1 MIETDDFTSMQY
13 VVDLD
18 SKRFGPIEDIFAG
31 VIPSMRQYG
40 LNVHVSDIRP
50 NKSYTEDRQLI
61 VKLKWKVELTH
72 LLWSVNEKQ
81 HEITA
86 MNGKGIIFYQRM
98 PSGKFVLGNTDIVD
112 REILGKLNCTMFIRH
127 IFPLPDDNIVESIK
141 QQIKI
146 LYNSL

>member
-1 MIETDDFTSMQY
+1 MIETDDFTSIQY
-13 VVDLD
+13 VIDLD
-18 SKRFGPIEDIFAG
+18 SKRFGPIEDIFTG

-72 LLWSVNEKQ
+72 LLWSVNEKKQ
-81 HEITA
+81 EITA
-86 MNGKGIIFYQRM
+86 VDRKGIIFYQRM
-98 PSGKFVLGNTDIVD
+98 PSGKFVLEFSDIVD
-112 REILGKLNCTMFIRH
+112 REILKKLDNTMFIRH
-127 IFPLPDDNIVESIK
+127 IFLLPDDNIVESIK
-141 QQIKI
+141 NQIKI

>member
-1 MIETDDFTSMQY
+1 MIETDDFTSTQY
-13 VVDLD
+13 VIDLD
-18 SKRFGPIEDIFAG
+18 SKRFGPIEDIFTG

-72 LLWSVNEKQ
+72 LLWSVNEKKQ
-81 HEITA
+81 EITA
-86 MNGKGIIFYQRM
+86 VDRKGIIFYQRM
-98 PSGKFVLGNTDIVD
+98 PSGKFVLEFSDIVD
-112 REILGKLNCTMFIRH
+112 REILEKLDNTIFIRH
-127 IFPLPDDNIVESIK
+127 IFLLPDDNIVESIK
-141 QQIKI
+141 NQIKI